1 MEAIINSKKLKEQ
14 VAALQGI
21 LARKATIPVLGTIK
35 IDALTSGD
43 LVMTATDLD
52 VSLIVEQETDI
63 LRPGSICLNGRKLG
77 DITAT
82 FPNEPVHLRLDD
94 KGKKLN
100 FAPDDSKAN
109 CAAPKANSFPKSPAS
124 KAKQL
129 KSRLPFFTK
138 VCGARFWRSPK
149 TTSVLR

>member
-109 CAAPKANSFPKSPAS
+109 
-124 KAKQL
+124 
-129 KSRLPFFTK
+129 
-138 VCGARFWRSPK
+138 
-149 TTSVLR
+149 